1 MTPQFH
7 SASDLVAH
15 YAAVSRRLSPR
26 PAPVAV
32 RKVEPP
38 ARLAAPRPPLT
49 LEEGTR
55 AALREINAL
64 SWPVHGKTLFRIVCR
79 SFDIPQA
86 DMLSPGKRRYIVLRR
101 QIGMALAH
109 GYTRLS
115 YPSIARLFG
124 RSDHS
129 TSHHAVRKFTPFVEA
144 MLREV
149 AQ

>member
-15 YAAVSRRLSPR
+15 YAAVSRRLCPR
-26 PAPVAV
+26 AAPFVLRIAAPAPAM
-32 RKVEPP
+32 PP
-38 ARLAAPRPPLT
+38 HSRPT

-64 SWPVHGKTLFRIVCR
+64 PWPVHGKTLFRIVCR
-79 SFDIPQA
+79 SFDIPEA
-86 DMLSPGKRRYIVLRR
+86 TMLVAGKRRHVVEPR
-101 QIGMALAH
+101 QIGMALAR

-129 TSHHAVRKFTPFVEA
+129 TSHHAARKYRAFIES
-144 MLREV
+144 MLREI

>member
-1 MTPQFH
+1 MTQQFH

-15 YAAVSRRLSPR
+15 YAAVSRRLCPRAAPFVLRIAAPAPATPRRPR
-26 PAPVAV
+26 P
-32 RKVEPP
+32 
-38 ARLAAPRPPLT
+38 T
-49 LEEGTR
+49 LEKGTR

-64 SWPVHGKTLFRIVCR
+64 PWPVRGKTLFRIVCR
-79 SFDIPQA
+79 SFDIPRA
-86 DMLSPGKRRYIVLRR
+86 TMLAAGKRRHVVEPR
-101 QIGMALAH
+101 QIGMALAR